1 MGIRIDIT
9 GVESQI
15 NYYGQKLYGYVD
27 KETNEKLTSKN
38 YLIEIGK
45 YCNEIK
51 ENDWDWDLDCAT
63 KITAEEF
70 KKFCELYADDLE
82 KYYPYGE
89 YKKEWFLEDED
100 IKKLLE
106 TKEDKILRWT

>member
-9 GVESQI
+9 GAESQI

-27 KETNEKLTSKN
+27 KETSEKLTSLN
-38 YLIEIGK
+38 YLVDIGK
-45 YCNEIK
+45 YMNLVDK
-51 ENDWDWDLDCAT
+51 LDILSHDCDT
-63 KITAEEF
+63 QITANEF

-89 YKKEWFLEDED
+89 YKKEWFLENED

-106 TKEDKILRWT
+106 TKEDKILRWL

>member
-9 GVESQI
+9 GVESGI

-27 KETNEKLTSKN
+27 KETTEKLTSLK
-38 YLIEIGK
+38 YLIETGK
-45 YCNEIK
+45 YMNLAF
-51 ENDWDWDLDCAT
+51 DLADPLCHNCDT
-63 KITAEEF
+63 QITAEEF

-82 KYYPYGE
+82 KYYPYGD
-89 YKKEWFLEDED
+89 YKKEWFLENED

-106 TKEDKILRWT
+106 TEEDKILCWL